1 MEQLLLVFLPVFV
14 HELGHYGMTFALTGE
29 ALSFR
34 FEKGK
39 LWRIPVPRWVWDYPA
54 GATDKQKKLIA
65 QAGFGLELALACVLP
80 WPYGAVALAHF
91 LLYPWY
97 AGEATDF
104 KYFL

>member
-1 MEQLLLVFLPVFV
+1 MEMFLLALLPVFV
-14 HELGHYGMTFALTGE
+14 HELGHYGMAFALTGV

-34 FEKGK
+34 FEKGT

-54 GATDKQKKLIA
+54 GVTDKQMRLIA

-97 AGEATDF
+97 AGENNDF
-104 KYFL
+104 TKF